1 MGGRHMSKGT
11 VNKVILVGRLGA
23 DPEIRYAPSGAQVAN
38 IRIATNYVYKDKT
51 GQMQE
56 ETDWHRIVAW
66 GRLSD
71 VLKEYARKGSRVYVE
86 GRLRYREYEDA
97 NGQRRFVTEI
107 IATNVQLL
115 DSPGG
120 ARPDVAAAAPDT
132 EPLEPPE
139 DIASEDEEIP
149 F

>member
-1 MGGRHMSKGT
+1 MSRGT

-38 IRIATNYVYKDKT
+38 LRLATNHVFKDRNGHT
-51 GQMQE
+51 QE
-56 ETDWHRIVAW
+56 ERNWHRIVVW

-71 VLKEYARKGSRVYVE
+71 VVKEYARKGSRLYIE
-86 GRLRYREYEDA
+86 GRIRYREYEDA
-97 NGQRRFVTEI
+97 NGQRQRSTEI
-107 IATNVQLL
+107 VASAIQLL

-120 ARPDVAAAAPDT
+120 ARPEVNTPPASS

-139 DIASEDEEIP
+139 DLTTNDEEIP

>member
-1 MGGRHMSKGT
+1 MSKGT

-38 IRIATNYVYKDKT
+38 LSLATNHVFKDRN

-56 ETDWHRIVAW
+56 ETNWHRIVVW

-71 VLKEYARKGSRVYVE
+71 VVKEYARKGSRLYVE

-97 NGQRRFVTEI
+97 NGQRQRATEI
-107 IATNVQLL
+107 VASAIQLL

-120 ARPDVAAAAPDT
+120 ARPDVNTPPPANS

-139 DIASEDEEIP
+139 DLTTNDEEIP

>member
-1 MGGRHMSKGT
+1 MSKGT

-23 DPEIRYAPSGAQVAN
+23 DPEIRYAPSGTQVAN
-38 IRIATNYVYKDKT
+38 LRLATNHAYKDRN
-51 GQMQE
+51 GQLQE
-56 ETDWHRIVAW
+56 ETNWHRIVVW

-71 VLKEYARKGSRVYVE
+71 VVKDYARKGSRLYVE
-86 GRLRYREYEDA
+86 GRIRYREYEDA
-97 NGQRRFVTEI
+97 NGQRQRSTEI
-107 IATNVQLL
+107 VASAIQLL

-120 ARPDVAAAAPDT
+120 ARPESTPPPPADA

-139 DIASEDEEIP
+139 DLTTNDEEIP